1 MAAVKAPRHRAMLA
15 SFVDGQFARGCG
27 ARALDIGVF
36 GRGLLDVPAERT
48 RGDDSVVTF
57 LELYCLPGRH
67 ACVPT
72 QLRECGAAPVGIVGP
87 RLGAAGESPSVGLV
101 FDLAAENG
109 HSPEISQGKTATRPL
124 TRWKTSGSS
133 RYMVVCDGRMLQ
145 YWHGIRFQSWAAG
158 EVAAGDASAR
168 EGA

>member
-1 MAAVKAPRHRAMLA
+1 MLA

-109 HSPEISQGKTATRPL
+109 HSPEISQGENSDAPFDQVENLR
-124 TRWKTSGSS
+124 
-133 RYMVVCDGRMLQ
+133 VVEVHGRL
-145 YWHGIRFQSWAAG
+145 
-158 EVAAGDASAR
+158 
-168 EGA
+168 